1 MGTPEQDRF
10 MLEVFKVDVSQLG
23 FSGKGGGV
31 PLAAKGVGADGSKAA
46 GAEPPPMPGSPS
58 GIPNPPPPGAGTD
71 PWMASRGLLATAKKR
86 VSALTILKD
95 PAAKGFRSRLDM
107 AEKLAASGKHPEAA
121 AALAKLAAE
130 VNAAFDASRAPPQP
144 TAEQL
149 AARKA
154 VADGLTKPVGSA
166 TAADSALVVGHLTKM
181 PKALL
186 DALKK
191 NGTKIQTC
199 RGSVTDYL
207 TALKGVKPRGWP
219 PGSTWDSVPG
229 LQQPDTKEVV
239 IATIG
244 HAAGNPHVPATGEGH
259 GCADLVIHESAH
271 GVDFAFKPL
280 LSAGAPFNAARTP
293 DKPALDA
300 YESQPG
306 AAGQQETFAES
317 CARFYSND
325 PSSLENT
332 PHLHKYWHD
341 NPLGPPDPPAKPAAA
356 VKAAK
361 P

>member
-10 MLEVFKVDVSQLG
+10 MLEVFKVDVSQLD
-23 FSGKGGGV
+23 FSGKGGGAS
-31 PLAAKGVGADGSKAA
+31 LAARGIRAEGSKAA
-46 GAEPPPMPGSPS
+46 ESDPPQMPRSFS
-58 GIPNPPPPGAGTD
+58 GTPNPPPPGAGTD
-71 PWMASRGLLATAKKR
+71 PWTASKSLLATVKKR
-86 VSALTILKD
+86 ISALTILKD

-130 VNAAFDASRAPPQP
+130 VNAAFDMSRAPPQP
-144 TAEQL
+144 DAQQL

-154 VADGLTKPVGSA
+154 VAADLTKPVGSA
-166 TAADSALVVGHLTKM
+166 TAADSALVVEHLTKM
-181 PKALL
+181 PKTLL
-186 DALKK
+186 DALRK

-271 GVDFAFKPL
+271 GVDFASKPL

-300 YESQPG
+300 YETQPG

-317 CARFYSND
+317 CARFYSNS

-332 PHLHKYWHD
+332 PHLHKYWRG
-341 NPLGPPDPPAKPAAA
+341 NPLGPPDPPAKPAPAT
-356 VKAAK
+356 KPAK